1 MRKIFLIIT
10 LVFSLNTFSQGNL
23 QFNRIIFQEYEFDYS
38 WQNDDSHPNVDFSG
52 TENGKH
58 IGDIV
63 VPNGKV
69 VKITNFSRLQLNS
82 LGGSI
87 KRIYTTDGSYSSGKY
102 ITIGG
107 YDITQENR
115 LPLWLPSG
123 THRILFMN
131 ERLDGSY
138 FATIN
143 GIEFNVIQ

>member
-10 LVFSLNTFSQGNL
+10 LIFSLNTFSQGNL
-23 QFNRIIFQEYEFDYS
+23 QFNRIIFQEYEFDYL
-38 WQNDDSHPNVDFSG
+38 WQYDDEYPNEDLSG
-52 TENGKH
+52 YENGKH

-69 VKITNFSRLQLNS
+69 TKITNFSRMGS
-82 LGGSI
+82 TTLGSNN
-87 KRIYTTDGSYSSGKY
+87 KRIYTKLGTYEDGKY

-107 YDITQENR
+107 YLISEDGN

-123 THRILFMN
+123 THKIFFKN

-138 FATIN
+138 FVTIN
-143 GIEFNVIQ
+143 GIEFNVVQ

>member
-23 QFNRIIFQEYEFDYS
+23 QFNRIIFQEYEFDYDYT
-38 WQNDDSHPNVDFSG
+38 QDDSYPNQNFSG
-52 TENGKH
+52 NDHGKH

-69 VKITNFSRLQLNS
+69 VKITNFSRLQLNAT
-82 LGGSI
+82 GGSK
-87 KRIYTTDGSYSSGKY
+87 KRIYTTDGVYSSGKY

-107 YDITQENR
+107 YDITQENS
-115 LPLWLPSG
+115 LPLWLSSG
-123 THRILFMN
+123 THKIHFVN
-131 ERLDGSY
+131 EQSSNS
-138 FATIN
+138 FFVTIN